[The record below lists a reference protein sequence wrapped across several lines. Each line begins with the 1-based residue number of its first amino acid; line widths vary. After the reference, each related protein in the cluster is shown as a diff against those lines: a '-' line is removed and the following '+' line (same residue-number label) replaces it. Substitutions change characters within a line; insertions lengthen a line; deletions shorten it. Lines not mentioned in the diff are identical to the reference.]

1 MRRGASLRARAR
13 GLAAQAPDEGR
24 DRAAAG
30 RRSAAIVLESMQS
43 RHEEET
49 VQKTRAGADDQAG
62 DRHAGRG
69 LPGILPPVD
78 PSRAAGG
85 RAAHRRGL
93 RTATQ
98 GHRPRTQTA
107 VRAALRNAGSGRPGR
122 IPTRRD
128 EDPGKPPSRAHP
140 RPGLPSHQ
148 GTHRQVLPPTGIPT
162 RCTSTRSGTWNG
174 S

>member
-1 MRRGASLRARAR
+1 MDAPVCKDDARQDPVLLIRDAFRRQPAEEGRVGAERQKQADPEGGVGQTAPLVRRDAHVRHHGGIRQRMVREGVRRGASLRARAH
-13 GLAAQAPDEGR
+13 GLAAQARDEGR
-24 DRAAAG
+24 DREAAG

-43 RHEEET
+43 RPKEET

-93 RTATQ
+93 RTAT
-98 GHRPRTQTA
+98 
-107 VRAALRNAGSGRPGR
+107 
-122 IPTRRD
+122 
-128 EDPGKPPSRAHP
+128 
-140 RPGLPSHQ
+140 
-148 GTHRQVLPPTGIPT
+148 
-162 RCTSTRSGTWNG
+162 
-174 S
+174 